1 MLFYRGKSL
10 MKGKVKSISMNTL
23 SNSLRSFL
31 RGSSNIVYK
40 QSQRSHKVLRTAV
53 YLTLL
58 LAILLS
64 GVRTFASQGRE
75 SSTALAPAQASV
87 TGGDGKTFQQRRT
100 EWLNSLPA
108 PTSSI
113 DEDTRNEYFFG
124 WLEKGIYNNVVSETI
139 NKFVGTNFWLY
150 GPRAPAAYAAA
161 LLLRYG
167 ENGTGIISSS
177 DEKAIK
183 NRYENTIETSSM
195 FGHLNPNKE
204 LLVMVG
210 VYLYTSYYDSNIT
223 VPIYGYP
230 THLTDPP
237 SYFQSHW
244 KSFSYNGNSY
254 QYGGGPYN
262 ALELSRDWLMWRT
275 EGWFA
280 RNTSPYGNREFDSI
294 NYHRHFPDALMIL
307 AQFAPESSVRSRAKM
322 AADVTLLDFLMDFSA
337 NSQGGTIGRTDYKH
351 MDRTPQFPLDVFW
364 GISSNED
371 AKWDIAALYSLNYE
385 PSDLIVSLGNFDEG
399 WRFHEE
405 YNQRLNHN
413 EGTGK
418 WNFLTPLYN
427 IGSSAGYPKQGWN
440 VNIKGPGRTGFI
452 RFFINSDSVAP
463 NDKQEDNYQGERGN
477 QFRNAIFANI
487 GKTPHYWEFKNS
499 ADWDAESSESGWQ
512 FKRLGDVFAAIRLGS
527 RPASVELAQQGVDY
541 GSYSAFKDAVKQN
554 ASLSDSSYTTSKG
567 VTIGKN
573 DLCGLD
579 SPGDCTFPFDGL
591 ETRSSHGKLID
602 WSNEV
607 MTLSKDGLTCAYN
620 FNNWTYSGNSC
631 SKGDGGVPNPRP
643 TPTPSP
649 SPTPP
654 PSTTFVDVPIDHWA
668 YDYIEVLAEQNY
680 VSGCSADPVM
690 YCPEDTMTRSEGA
703 VFVLRG
709 LNGAG
714 YMPPQP
720 NETVFGDVLLSEW
733 FSKWTDGLWDEGF
746 TSGCSTDPLMFCPVQ
761 EHTRAEGTVFFLR
774 MLHGAGYV
782 PPDPV
787 GLFSDVP
794 VDYWGARWVE
804 AAYEAGIILACD
816 ENANLFCPEE
826 ALTRAMAAYM
836 MVQAKGL
843 SVP

>member
-1 MLFYRGKSL
+1 M
-10 MKGKVKSISMNTL
+10 KVKVYCVKMKTEKKQYSSHAKVR
-23 SNSLRSFL
+23 SNFL
-31 RGSSNIVYK
+31 YQVK
-40 QSQRSHKVLRTAV
+40 AKSQKAIRMTI

-58 LAILLS
+58 VGVTFS
-64 GVRTFASQGRE
+64 GVRVFASQRPD
-75 SSTALAPAQASV
+75 SNTISAAAQASV
-87 TGGDGKTFQQRRT
+87 RGADGKTFQQRRA

-108 PTSSI
+108 PTSNI
-113 DEDTRNEYFFG
+113 DMDTRHEYFFG

-139 NKFVGTNFWLY
+139 EDFVGTKFWLY

-183 NRYENTIETSSM
+183 DRYENTIETSNL

-210 VYLYTSYYDSNIT
+210 VYLYTSYYDSTIT
-223 VPIYGYP
+223 IPIYGYP

-237 SYFQSHW
+237 NYFQSHW

-254 QYGGGPYN
+254 SYGGGPYN
-262 ALELSRDWLMWRT
+262 ALELSRDWLMWRM

-294 NYHRHFPDALMIL
+294 NYHRHFPHALMIL
-307 AQFAPESSVRSRAKM
+307 AQFAPEKNVRTRAKM
-322 AADVTLLDFLMDFSA
+322 AADVALLDFLMDFSA

-351 MDRTPQFPLDVFW
+351 MDRTPQFPLDAFW
-364 GISSNED
+364 GLSSNED

-385 PSDLIVSLGNFDEG
+385 PSDLIISLGNFDED

-418 WNFLTPLYN
+418 WNYLTPLYN

-463 NDKQEDNYQGERGN
+463 DDKQEDNYQGERGN

-499 ADWDAESSESGWQ
+499 ANWDAESTESGWQ
-512 FKRLGDVFAAIRLGS
+512 FKRLGNVFVAIRLGS
-527 RPASVELAQQGVDY
+527 RTASVEIAQQGVDY
-541 GSYSAFKDAVKQN
+541 GSYSAFKDAIKQN

-567 VTIGKN
+567 DTIGKN

-579 SPGDCTFPFDGL
+579 NPGDCSFPFDGL

-602 WSNEV
+602 WSNDEV
-607 MTLSKDGLTCAYN
+607 MTLSKDGLSCAYN
-620 FNNWTYSGNSC
+620 FKNWTYSGNSC
-631 SKGDGGVPNPRP
+631 SKGDGGVPVPRP
-643 TPTPSP
+643 TPTPIP
-649 SPTPP
+649 SPTPA
-654 PSTTFVDVPIDHWA
+654 PSTTFIDVPEGHWA
-668 YDYIEVLAEQNY
+668 FNYIETLAQLNY
-680 VSGCSADPVM
+680 VSGCSVDPVM
-690 YCPEDTMTRSEGA
+690 YCPEDSMTRSEGA

-714 YMPPQP
+714 YLPTQP
-720 NETVFGDVLLSEW
+720 NGSVFNDVSTSEW
-733 FSKWTDGLWDEGF
+733 FAKWTDGLWEEGY
-746 TSGCSTDPLMFCPVQ
+746 TAGCSTNPLMFCPVQ

-774 MLHGAGYV
+774 MMYGVDYV
-782 PPDPV
+782 PSDPI
-787 GLFSDVP
+787 GLFNDVP
-794 VDYWGARWVE
+794 ITYWGARWIE
-804 AAYEAGIILACD
+804 AAFSAGIIPACD
-816 ENANLFCPEE
+816 EDANLFCPEE
-826 ALTRAMAAYM
+826 PLTRAMAAYM

-843 SVP
+843 PIP